1 MCTNTRVAFSRKT
14 RYYLSGKGNI
24 YVNTNMA
31 IDPRTLALV
40 QQRLDEAERN
50 IQYVRQALEEQESDT
65 AALSTRNETA
75 TEAASGDRVIE
86 GVFDGKNMQG
96 NDGEEY
102 PVPPNYASK
111 SKLVEG
117 DVMKLTIGAD
127 GSFTYKQIG
136 PVERRRVVG
145 KLVVDEQGN
154 FGVRTPE
161 KTYMV
166 LLASVTFYHAEEG
179 DEVTVL
185 LPIHGDAEW
194 GAVEHVIHTG
204 S

>member
-1 MCTNTRVAFSRKT
+1 
-14 RYYLSGKGNI
+14 
-24 YVNTNMA
+24 MA
-31 IDPRTLALV
+31 IDPRTLALI

-50 IQYVRQALEEQESDT
+50 IQYVRQALDEQEAVTQAPADQAAEEPT
-65 AALSTRNETA
+65 AA
-75 TEAASGDRVIE
+75 GDRVIE

-117 DVMKLTIGAD
+117 DVLKLTIGAD

-136 PVERRRVVG
+136 PVERRRVIG
-145 KLVVDEQGN
+145 KLVVDEHGN

-161 KTYMV
+161 KTYLV

-179 DEVTVL
+179 DEVTIL
-185 LPIHGDAEW
+185 LPVQGDAEW
-194 GAVEHVIHTG
+194 GAVEHVIH
-204 S
+204 SS